1 MLFRSKALA
10 MPISH
15 IIPSF
20 SLYCPTILL
29 GQSIQH
35 LELPRPFFIL
45 WASSARSILW
55 ASLAHFILSYFF
67 HSHGLLLNLLGF
79 PDPIT
84 TSFAFGFIGLRTNP
98 IYQLLS
104 LGSSGP
110 FLLSF
115 YFLRFSRAYYFI
127 LWHFLDP
134 FVFFGPLIILWAYGP
149 LFLPFWPNGLYIA
162 AFFLHSFH
170 IIGLFLPLDPFV
182 KKWASTIRSY
192 HFM

>member
-1 MLFRSKALA
+1 

-20 SLYCPTILL
+20 SLYYPTILL

-134 FVFFGPLIILWAYGP
+134 FVFFGATYYFVGLWTIVPAILAQWS
-149 LFLPFWPNGLYIA
+149 LHCCFLSPQFSYYW
-162 AFFLHSFH
+162 AFFA
-170 IIGLFLPLDPFV
+170 IGPFCQ
-182 KKWASTIRSY
+182 KMGINTY
-192 HFM
+192 